1 MNKTL
6 GLSLTAILLTA
17 THALPAHS
25 STNPRTNARIDENA
39 RQSVNRS
46 VLSSDQ
52 NLNQDNSNQENL
64 TQPFWLEAF
73 NPIKHPSPPTD
84 NPPESNGVI
93 SFVYDYQIQ
102 GKPVS
107 TVYVQEIPVLTFL
120 NQNAHANATQLSDRL
135 NQLHRN
141 NVDPETITA
150 HWDQETKSYNINVGD
165 QVLITINNNV
175 ILADTTQDPAQDTLQ
190 ATNRLR
196 RLLSDNTVGSLS
208 QIEGLVQAQGQLQ
221 NSNLQV
227 IQEITGVASWY
238 GPGFNG
244 RQSANGEIFNQNEL
258 TAAHKSLP
266 FGTLVR
272 VTNLNNGRSVI
283 VRINDRGP
291 YIGNRIL
298 DLSARA
304 AQEIGMISTG
314 VAPISL
320 EILR

>member
-17 THALPAHS
+17 THALPVHS
-25 STNPRTNARIDENA
+25 STNFRTNAKIDETKNT
-39 RQSVNRS
+39 NHRS
-46 VLSSDQ
+46 LFSSNQNLNQQ
-52 NLNQDNSNQENL
+52 NLNQDNL

-73 NPIKHPSPPTD
+73 NPIKHPLPPTD
-84 NPPESNGVI
+84 TQPESDGVI
-93 SFVYDYQIQ
+93 SSVYDYQID
-102 GKPVS
+102 GKAVA
-107 TVYVQEIPVLTFL
+107 TVYVEEIPVLTFL
-120 NQNAHANATQLSDRL
+120 NQNAHLSATQLSDQL

-150 HWDQETKSYNINVGD
+150 QWNEENKSYTINVGD

-175 ILADTTQDPAQDTLQ
+175 ILADTTQDPAQDSLQ
-190 ATNRLR
+190 VANRLR
-196 RLLSDNTVGSLS
+196 RLLSGNTVEYLS
-208 QIEGLVQAQGQLQ
+208 EIEGQPEPQAEPQTP
-221 NSNLQV
+221 NVEV
-227 IQEITGVASWY
+227 IRQITGMASWY

-244 RQSANGEIFNQNEL
+244 RQSANGEIFNQNAL
-258 TAAHKSLP
+258 TAAHRSLP
-266 FGTLVR
+266 FGTMVR

-291 YIGNRIL
+291 YVGNRIL
-298 DLSARA
+298 DLSAGA
-304 AQEIGMISTG
+304 AQQIGMISSG